1 MLKLC
6 GARGVGV
13 TSLTI
18 MVDEGKVT
26 RARAPWAG
34 ASGLLTEG
42 VWHGL
47 LVEGMGVENP
57 SL

>member
-1 MLKLC
+1 M
-6 GARGVGV
+6 

-42 VWHGL
+42 VRHGL

>member
-1 MLKLC
+1 MSC
-6 GARGVGV
+6 
-13 TSLTI
+13 LTI

-57 SL
+57 FL